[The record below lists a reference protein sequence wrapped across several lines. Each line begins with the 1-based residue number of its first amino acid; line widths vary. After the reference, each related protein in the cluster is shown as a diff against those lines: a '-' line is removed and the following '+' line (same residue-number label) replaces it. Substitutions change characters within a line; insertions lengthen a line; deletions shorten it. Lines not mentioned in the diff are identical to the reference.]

1 MGSPISAMALKA
13 LLILAALGLV
23 YSENSHCSAFS
34 GANGNDGRDC
44 TCGDKAFEDRIEPV
58 TDDQI
63 HTADFAECKF
73 QCDLFASFGACDW
86 FLFVNSGT
94 DENCHLFGPGKESMD
109 DSSTLGGGI
118 CGMASYCPKG
128 CVDCTSS
135 DKCNG

>member
-44 TCGDKAFEDRIEPV
+44 TCGDKAFEDCIEPV

-73 QCDLFASFGACDW
+73 QAI
-86 FLFVNSGT
+86 FLSLLVPVTGSCLLIQVRMRT
-94 DENCHLFGPGKESMD
+94 ATCLALARSPWP
-109 DSSTLGGGI
+109 T
-118 CGMASYCPKG
+118 
-128 CVDCTSS
+128 T
-135 DKCNG
+135 